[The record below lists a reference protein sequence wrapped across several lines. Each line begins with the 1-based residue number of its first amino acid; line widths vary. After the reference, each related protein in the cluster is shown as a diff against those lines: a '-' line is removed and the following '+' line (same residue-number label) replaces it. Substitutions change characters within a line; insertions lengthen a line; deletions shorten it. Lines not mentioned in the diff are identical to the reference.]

1 MDRKAIVEKA
11 VNGFRNHPDWPVFG
25 RMNEAL
31 DSVDHFKLYAVYEAA
46 KGFIDLYFADKDS
59 MASWDAEILE
69 SISYFK
75 LLEVYEATKKYHDL
89 KTAYENEAQ
98 AFYDGHTDFFPS
110 DLEEHMKEAHEKLLD
125 LILKKP

>member
-1 MDRKAIVEKA
+1 MDRKAIEKLA
-11 VNGFRNHPDWPVFG
+11 I
-25 RMNEAL
+25 AL
-31 DSVDHFKLYAVYEAA
+31 FAADQHFM
-46 KGFIDLYFADKDS
+46 FADQSEIEQEWNEYIPIEKD
-59 MASWDAEILE
+59 MKRKEAREILE